1 MPGRPRPSWSGPEM
15 KSMRQP
21 VVAVV
26 DDDTRVLESL
36 EDLLESAG
44 HRVHLYRSAQ
54 ALLEESA
61 AGMPM
66 SEMRQSI
73 LPAIDGFNLERLAHA
88 ARPELPVI
96 LITGRIELIKDQQTT
111 AQGESRT
118 ILLKPFSEREL
129 LGAIDK
135 ALAPR
140 PQT

>member
-1 MPGRPRPSWSGPEM
+1 
-15 KSMRQP
+15 MREP
-21 VVAVV
+21 VIAVV

-54 ALLEESA
+54 ALLEDA
-61 AGMPM
+61 AFGEIDCLVSDIGM
-66 SEMRQSI
+66 
-73 LPAIDGFNLERLAHA
+73 PAIDGFDLERLAHA

-96 LITGRIELIKDQQTT
+96 LITGRSELIKGRQTT
-111 AQGESRT
+111 ARGESRT
-118 ILLKPFSEREL
+118 ILLKPFSEQEL
-129 LGAIDK
+129 LGAINK

>member
-1 MPGRPRPSWSGPEM
+1 MSP
-15 KSMRQP
+15 MREP
-21 VVAVV
+21 VIAVV

-54 ALLEESA
+54 ALLEDEAFGEIDCLISDI
-61 AGMPM
+61 GM
-66 SEMRQSI
+66 
-73 LPAIDGFNLERLAHA
+73 PAIDGFDLERLAHA

-96 LITGRIELIKDQQTT
+96 LITGRVELIKGRQTT
-111 AQGESRT
+111 GRGESGN
-118 ILLKPFSEREL
+118 ILLKPFSEQEL
-129 LGAIDK
+129 LGAINK

>member
-1 MPGRPRPSWSGPEM
+1 
-15 KSMRQP
+15 MRQR

-44 HRVHLYRSAQ
+44 HTVHLFRSAQ
-54 ALLEESA
+54 ALLEDEAFGKIDCLISDI
-61 AGMPM
+61 GMPT
-66 SEMRQSI
+66 
-73 LPAIDGFNLERLAHA
+73 IDGFDLERLARA

-96 LITGRIELIKDQQTT
+96 LITGRLELIKGRQMT
-111 AQGESRT
+111 ARGESRT
-118 ILLKPFSEREL
+118 FLLKPFSESEL

-135 ALAPR
+135 VPAPR

>member
-1 MPGRPRPSWSGPEM
+1 M
-15 KSMRQP
+15 KFVRQR

-44 HRVHLYRSAQ
+44 HTVHLFRSAQ
-54 ALLEESA
+54 ALLEDEVFGKIDCLISDI
-61 AGMPM
+61 GM
-66 SEMRQSI
+66 
-73 LPAIDGFNLERLAHA
+73 PAIDGFDLERLARA

-96 LITGRIELIKDQQTT
+96 LITGRLELLKGREATGR
-111 AQGESRT
+111 GESRT

-129 LGAIDK
+129 LGAINK
-135 ALAPR
+135 VLAPR